1 MNFLTTYMT
10 IIRPCVN
17 ELFYIFSMILPRFG
31 RFGKDYF
38 HNNNIVFIR
47 GIVKMAFCISL
58 INLLCFL
65 WFSKFSKVFKWV
77 LFDLNNFNVFIMV
90 FKVFKFSKILTKS
103 RTNRPGLEN
112 AVLSMI
118 LPLKEALNTC

>member
-1 MNFLTTYMT
+1 MIKNKPLAIGHRPCEKPCKYVNK
-10 IIRPCVN
+10 PCVN

-65 WFSKFSKVFKWV
+65 WFGKFGKFGKGFCLTLINLLCFLWFGKFGSLERIWQKVGQIGQV
-77 LFDLNNFNVFIMV
+77 LKMLF
-90 FKVFKFSKILTKS
+90 
-103 RTNRPGLEN
+103 
-112 AVLSMI
+112 
-118 LPLKEALNTC
+118 